1 MNLDYGALIKQC
13 REEFGLTQ
21 QDLADRVGVH
31 RVTII
36 QAERDADC
44 IKFGTMQK
52 ILYELFL
59 QIDIQKWKP

>member
-1 MNLDYGALIKQC
+1 MTVDYAALI
-13 REEFGLTQ
+13 RTRR
-21 QDLADRVGVH
+21 QDLGMTQRELAERVGVH